1 MWKSEWLWYRVWMR
15 ASLINAASQ
24 NSSSRN
30 QKQRKKEKT
39 AFFVC
44 VFVFLSFLFFFFCR
58 RLLRLLRSL
67 NNCFDYR
74 ITWTQC
80 IPTCL
85 TRKVWLS
92 TGKNQGNTTLRP
104 PKVCVRNFLRR
115 GGKRMSIYRKNSS
128 SSTRRGNH
136 RTETVANWN
145 WVMFERKVFDGC
157 IRGTEW
163 YVNEAYHFVVG
174 VLGAE
179 LSDVWTIN
187 LCILMV
193 CERRIRDGRI
203 RGRSG

>member
-1 MWKSEWLWYRVWMR
+1 MQPHKILLPETK
-15 ASLINAASQ
+15 N
-24 NSSSRN
+24 
-30 QKQRKKEKT
+30 KGRKKKLLFLCVCL
-39 AFFVC
+39 FFS
-44 VFVFLSFLFFFFCR
+44 LSFFFFFFVVD
-58 RLLRLLRSL
+58 
-67 NNCFDYR
+67 CFDYYDR
-74 ITWTQC
+74 LTTALITESPVHSVSPPAWRERLGFQ
-80 IPTCL
+80 L
-85 TRKVWLS
+85 ERTRGTLLQGRQRFECETSWDVAGRGCPF
-92 TGKNQGNTTLRP
+92 TGKTHRLGRE
-104 PKVCVRNFLRR
+104 
-115 GGKRMSIYRKNSS
+115 G
-128 SSTRRGNH
+128 GNH

-145 WVMFERKVFDGC
+145 WVMFERKKFDGC

>member
-1 MWKSEWLWYRVWMR
+1 MR

-44 VFVFLSFLFFFFCR
+44 VFVFLSFLFFFFFCR

-74 ITWTQC
+74 ITCTQC

-85 TRKVWLS
+85 TGKLWLS
-92 TGKNQGNTTLRP
+92 TGKNQGNTSLRP
-104 PKVCVRNFLRR
+104 PKVCVRIFLRR

-145 WVMFERKVFDGC
+145 
-157 IRGTEW
+157 
-163 YVNEAYHFVVG
+163 
-174 VLGAE
+174 
-179 LSDVWTIN
+179 
-187 LCILMV
+187 
-193 CERRIRDGRI
+193 
-203 RGRSG
+203 

>member
-1 MWKSEWLWYRVWMR
+1 MNACFFNKC
-15 ASLINAASQ
+15 SLTKICF
-24 NSSSRN
+24 
-30 QKQRKKEKT
+30 QKPKRKKEKKQL
-39 AFFVC
+39 FFS
-44 VFVFLSFLFFFFCR
+44 FFLFFGR

-145 WVMFERKVFDGC
+145 WVMFERKVFGGC

-163 YVNEAYHFVVG
+163 CVNEAYHFVVSL
-174 VLGAE
+174 LGAE
-179 LSDVWTIN
+179 LSDVTSSSLWRN
-187 LCILMV
+187 VLMTLNP
-193 CERRIRDGRI
+193 GWH
-203 RGRSG
+203 